1 MNRSPVVAIGVGRGG
16 VGGDNSARLASDDSA
31 TAECFSE
38 RRESYKDL
46 RDGLN
51 AISLR

>member
-1 MNRSPVVAIGVGRGG
+1 MKGSAVVIIDVRRRGDGR
-16 VGGDNSARLASDDSA
+16 DNSARLASDNSA
-31 TAECFSE
+31 TAECLSE
-38 RRESYKDL
+38 RREAYRGL